1 MLRLAH
7 RGLHRT
13 AAENTL
19 AAFALSLTAGFAGIE
34 TDVRLSADGEAV
46 LYHNRNAP
54 NGIAV
59 SALSRSELSHLSG
72 YIVPTLS
79 EALDA
84 FPDAYWNIEIK
95 TPSVL
100 PNCLEILQNY
110 IHQRQLLISS
120 FHHDIALQVEKELH
134 INCGLLIAHRP
145 AQLNELLLSAMP
157 HRHLRT
163 LIWDYEILDLE
174 LLQQS
179 YAQGF
184 NNYVYGAQTEQEHLI
199 CHEFPLQGIITDYPE
214 FVGLPV
220 IPIRQ

>member
-13 AAENTL
+13 APENTL
-19 AAFALSLTAGFAGIE
+19 AAFALSLTAGFTGIE

-46 LYHNRNAP
+46 LYHDRNAP

-59 SALSRSELSHLSG
+59 ATLSRSELSHLSG

-100 PNCLEILQNY
+100 PNCLAILKNH
-110 IHQRQLLISS
+110 IHQQQLLVSS
-120 FHHDIALQVEKELH
+120 FHHEVALHVEKELH
-134 INCGLLIAHRP
+134 IDCGFLIAHRP
-145 AQLNELLLSAMP
+145 AQLNELILSAMP

-163 LIWDYEILDLE
+163 LIWDYEVLDLD
-174 LLQQS
+174 LLNQS
-179 YAQGF
+179 FTQGF

-214 FVGLPV
+214 FVGLTSAPT
-220 IPIRQ
+220 RQ